1 MPRDTAT
8 PELMDDPDCDRAA
21 LDRTY
26 AQFALV
32 NRIVAGWRST
42 YRRWLR
48 PLMDAGTTT
57 TVLDLGSGG
66 GDIAGALVRWAASD
80 GLAVHVTAA
89 DPDPRAC
96 AFATARPVPAG
107 VTHVT
112 AGSGDLLAA
121 GDRFDLVISNH
132 LLHHLGPAELTG
144 VLDESSRLARRRV
157 VHSDIAR
164 SRTAHELYR
173 VGSLPFGNRSFV
185 RYDGLL
191 SVRRSYTPAEVR
203 SLVPPGWSVSTPRLF
218 RLLVVGDGRAPG
230 SR

>member
-1 MPRDTAT
+1 MPRDTGTA
-8 PELMDDPDCDRAA
+8 ELMDDPDCDPVA

-32 NRIVAGWRST
+32 NRVVSGWRTT

-48 PLMDAGTTT
+48 PVMTAATTT

-66 GDIAGALVRWAASD
+66 GDVAGALVGWAARD
-80 GLAVHVTAA
+80 GLPVHVTAA
-89 DPDPRAC
+89 DPDPRAR

-132 LLHHLGPAELTG
+132 LLHHLTPDQLTQ

-164 SRTAHELYR
+164 SRAAHELYR

-185 RYDGLL
+185 RADGLL
-191 SVRRSYTPAEVR
+191 SVRRSYRPAELR
-203 SLVPPGWSVSTPRLF
+203 AAVPPGFSVRTPRPF
-218 RLLVVGDGRAPG
+218 RLLLVGPG
-230 SR
+230 QASGAR